1 MAFLHSPIQWHIE
14 GRHWRNSRVTSFLY
28 FCKKRVCHRLA
39 QHALWEL
46 PAVHCNLTQNS
57 SLHLLTFTF
66 NFLHCCYR
74 ITASTYDMLDPKFI
88 AFKQREVPHQIP
100 QVFLKPLIYSIYQV
114 TRTFWVAAQQ
124 PSVISPYSWVQATW
138 VEVLQL
144 SSPNWFEHYRR
155 QAQQFQC
162 LNIFSHYN
170 RWWR

>member
-124 PSVISPYSWVQATW
+124 PSVIISI
-138 VEVLQL
+138 QL
-144 SSPNWFEHYRR
+144 SSSHMGRSLTAILSQLVWALSKTGTAVSMSEH
-155 QAQQFQC
+155 FFT
-162 LNIFSHYN
+162 L
-170 RWWR
+170 